1 MNGML
6 TDLTVGVIVFA
17 MVVLFWMTVGEKRA
31 TRKITI
37 AVLEMAKQS
46 STQLNLLTSYVALQE
61 EHIKL
66 ERENAILLEEMNE
79 KFKVMSITAL
89 DATKNAVN
97 FIDDLEY
104 TKKLD
109 ETVEVE
115 IHDDNINE
123 SERL

>member
-1 MNGML
+1 ML

-79 KFKVMSITAL
+79 KFKVMSITTL

>member
-1 MNGML
+1 ML